1 MSSPSSRSCSS
12 RFAVLAPIVLLAGAW
27 PHPAVAQHVMLESP
41 AHVNASFATLLVSSP
56 PFTPA
61 IPPRVGTIPPLGEH
75 GVEPRPARRP
85 AALPAL
91 YASFAL
97 LQALDAHSTLTAV
110 GAGRTEANP
119 AVRGLVGQPATFI
132 GVKLAATAGTLLVTE
147 RLWKRHRMAAVA
159 LMVAVNATY
168 GAIVANNY
176 RGAARG
182 R

>member
-1 MSSPSSRSCSS
+1 MSSPPSRSRSS

-27 PHPAVAQHVMLESP
+27 PHPAAAQDVMLESP
-41 AHVNASFATLLVSSP
+41 AHVNASLATLVSSP

-61 IPPRVGTIPPLGEH
+61 IPPRVGTIPPLAEH
-75 GVEPRPARRP
+75 RVEPQRAGRPS
-85 AALPAL
+85 ALPAL
-91 YASFAL
+91 YASFAV

-132 GVKLAATAGTLLVTE
+132 GVKLAATAGTLFVTE